1 MFRGVVS
8 IQQNNLDPMLA
19 KILIMEMK
27 NSAQLAYHGI
37 DYSKVGLCY
46 PVYGGKKTSILRNG
60 CEVFGKEK
68 Q

>member
-8 IQQNNLDPMLA
+8 VWQNNLDPMLA

-27 NSAQLAYHGI
+27 NLAKLADYGI
-37 DYSKVGLCY
+37 DYSEVGLCY
-46 PVYGGKKTSILRNG
+46 PVYGGKQTSILRNG